1 MQKIPRRIKG
11 KKYQTNEDD
20 FGHGIGQ
27 ATLKYGIKDYT
38 IWYLKY
44 SFQNNLNFFKTH
56 FKEGLPVSSLSPS
69 MNTIFYALPKNN
81 LCEKLLNSSEAST
94 H

>member
-1 MQKIPRRIKG
+1 MLYKILQSNAKNSPTNKRKKTT

-38 IWYLKY
+38 I
-44 SFQNNLNFFKTH
+44 
-56 FKEGLPVSSLSPS
+56 
-69 MNTIFYALPKNN
+69 
-81 LCEKLLNSSEAST
+81 
-94 H
+94 